1 MRDNEEVANLRRLND
16 TLAMNAHAS
25 VGERWV
31 VHPFGVVALLC
42 SLIASLV
49 GGTLVV
55 AAAAGAGAAFL
66 SWDGWRRYRR
76 WSRNGH

>member
-1 MRDNEEVANLRRLND
+1 MRDNEGVTSLRRLND
-16 TLAMNAHAS
+16 ILATNAHAPAE
-25 VGERWV
+25 ERWV

-49 GGTLVV
+49 GGNLVV
-55 AAAAGAGAAFL
+55 AGAAAAGAAFL
-66 SWDGWRRYRR
+66 SWDGFRHYRR